1 MKTISVTQL
10 HERLAAGT
18 ITVVD
23 VREDDELALARIDSA
38 VHMPL
43 HQLPQRFSE
52 LDPQAPIALLCHHGM
67 RSEMA
72 ARFLEKNGY
81 GDIANISG
89 GIDAWSIEIDR
100 SEEHTSELQSL
111 MRISYAVF

>member
-89 GIDAWSIEIDR
+89 GTDAWSIAIDR
-100 SEEHTSELQSL
+100 REQIGRASCRE
-111 MRISYAVF
+111 RVCRYV

>member
-18 ITVVD
+18 RTVVD

-52 LDPQAPIALLCHHGM
+52 LDPQALIAMQCHHGM
-67 RSEMA
+67 RSELEA
-72 ARFLEKNGY
+72 PFLYKNY
-81 GDIANISG
+81 HGDTATTSG
-89 GIDAWSIEIDR
+89 GLHAWAYGKTGR
-100 SEEHTSELQSL
+100 
-111 MRISYAVF
+111 RGAGARGWK

>member
-81 GDIANISG
+81 GDIAN
-89 GIDAWSIEIDR
+89 R

-111 MRISYAVF
+111 MRISNAVLCLKKKIK